1 MEFKD
6 YVRIVLSH
14 WVGVVLITVLGVL
27 GAFAFNATQPE
38 VYQASATGLLTVGK
52 TQGAADATI
61 GDQLA
66 RNRVTSYVSVA
77 TTTEVADD
85 VITSGA
91 LKGTDL
97 PTTPGALIGHIS
109 VSHEED
115 PVLIAI
121 AARASNPDYAAALA
135 RPGPPPMKA
144 AIPSAPAESI
154 RRRVKRRNRFI

>member
-66 RNRVTSYVSVA
+66 RNRVTSYVSRGDHA
-77 TTTEVADD
+77 PRSRTT
-85 VITSGA
+85 S
-91 LKGTDL
+91 
-97 PTTPGALIGHIS
+97 S
-109 VSHEED
+109 
-115 PVLIAI
+115 
-121 AARASNPDYAAALA
+121 RAVP
-135 RPGPPPMKA
+135 
-144 AIPSAPAESI
+144 
-154 RRRVKRRNRFI
+154 